1 MKITRERLKE
11 IIAEELEN
19 SQNEPDQL
27 EEIDLGKAAS
37 VIGQMVKGRLFR
49 VGTKYYDY
57 YAKHILRMAKSL
69 EEAVE
74 KYGDNYQQ
82 IRYEITNI
90 EEMMAR
96 YKNKERD
103 RNLIFDFIPN
113 RQQEEVKAALDKLD
127 QAMAKAGEIAQ
138 DEEDKKML
146 QLSRE
151 RYRKEQADRERRK
164 NDEEAMER
172 MRQEVESEY
181 NEKRWAR
188 DSAEREKNRSR
199 SPINVSGRNWAYGDN
214 PGRSGYSVREGKIT
228 KDALKGM
235 IAEELTAVEKG
246 KKVEL
251 EKELTGIAGSRGISK
266 TMNKGAQDK
275 IEKELDDL
283 KHK

>member
-1 MKITRERLKE
+1 MKITNQRLKE
-11 IIAEELEN
+11 IIKEELEN

-37 VIGQMVKGRLFR
+37 AIGQMVKGRLFR
-49 VGTKYYDY
+49 VGTKHYDY

-69 EEAVE
+69 EDKVKASGG
-74 KYGDNYQQ
+74 KYQQ
-82 IRYEITNI
+82 IRYDINNI
-90 EEMMAR
+90 ESSMADW
-96 YKNKERD
+96 KKKED
-103 RNLIFDFIPN
+103 NRNLVFDFIPN

-127 QAMAKAGEIAQ
+127 QALRKAGETAQ

-164 NDEEAMER
+164 NDDEAVER
-172 MRQEVESEY
+172 MRQEVEDEY
-181 NEKRWAR
+181 RSKRSAK
-188 DSAEREKNRSR
+188 DSADWEKDRSR
-199 SPINVSGRNWAYGDN
+199 SPINTFSK
-214 PGRSGYSVREGKIT
+214 SSLREGKIT
-228 KDALKGM
+228 KDALKVL

-246 KKVEL
+246 KKAEL

-266 TMNKGAQDK
+266 TMNKGAKDK

-283 KHK
+283 EHK